1 MKKILAALVVAVAML
16 SLTGS
21 ALAATAGQRN
31 AVSSA
36 QDYLDYQAFSKS
48 GLIKQLKFE
57 HFSGSDARYAVN
69 HVRVNW
75 NAQAVKS
82 AKDYLDYQS
91 FSRSGLIRQLE
102 FEGFT
107 HAQAAYGVSKAY
119 H

>member
-1 MKKILAALVVAVAML
+1 MKKTLAALVVAVAML

-69 HVRVNW
+69 T
-75 NAQAVKS
+75 S
-82 AKDYLDYQS
+82 AS
-91 FSRSGLIRQLE
+91 TGTRRRSSRPRTTSTTSRSR
-102 FEGFT
+102 
-107 HAQAAYGVSKAY
+107 ARA
-119 H
+119 

>member
-1 MKKILAALVVAVAML
+1 MKKTLAALVVAVAML

-69 HVRVNW
+69 HI
-75 NAQAVKS
+75 Q
-82 AKDYLDYQS
+82 
-91 FSRSGLIRQLE
+91 RQLE
-102 FEGFT
+102 RAGGQVGQGLPRLPVVL
-107 HAQAAYGVSKAY
+107 ALGPDRPA
-119 H
+119 